1 MSTATE
7 HITTPKT
14 DTERVRKR
22 RVRDAAEDRRR
33 PRVLLTIILG
43 VVAVAWLFPLLGVAV
58 TSFRTLDAVQGP
70 NATGWWTVLTDP
82 AHAGWTVSSY
92 ADAFSS
98 LNLPNAFFNSLA
110 VVIPATVLP
119 IMFAAMAAY
128 AFTFLEFRGKEIY
141 FAVILGLLVVPVQI
155 AIIPILQFFVWIK
168 NTTGVEV
175 IGQFP
180 AAWIVHSAFALPLA
194 IYILRNYMSTLPN
207 SLIEAARVDGATH
220 FQIFWRLAVPMS
232 VPALASFAIFQFLWV
247 WNDFLVA
254 YIFIGTGPNAVLT
267 QGLYDL
273 LGQYGQGWQ
282 RVAAGSI
289 ITVVVPLIIFF
300 ALQRYF
306 VRGLTAGSVK

>member
-1 MSTATE
+1 MSTMTE
-7 HITTPKT
+7 QLTAPTADK
-14 DTERVRKR
+14 ERVRKR
-22 RVRDAAEDRRR
+22 RIRDAAEEKRR
-33 PRVLLTIILG
+33 PHVLLTVILG
-43 VVAVAWLFPLLGVAV
+43 IVAVIWMFPLLGVII

-70 NATGWWTVLTDP
+70 NATGWWTVFTDP
-82 AHAGWTVSSY
+82 AHAGWTLSSFGE
-92 ADAFSS
+92 AASA
-98 LNLPNAFFNSLA
+98 LNLPTAFFNSLG

-119 IMFAAMAAY
+119 ILFAAMAAY
-128 AFTFLEFRGKEIY
+128 AFTFLDFPGKEIY
-141 FAVILGLLVVPVQI
+141 FGVILGLLVVPVQI

-207 SLIEAARVDGATH
+207 SLIEAARVDGASH

-300 ALQRYF
+300 ALQRFF

>member
-7 HITTPKT
+7 HITNPTA
-14 DTERVRKR
+14 DAERVRKR
-22 RVRDAAEDRRR
+22 RVRDAAHDKRR
-33 PRVLLTIILG
+33 PHVLLTVILG
-43 VVAVAWLFPLLGVAV
+43 IVAVAWLFPLLGVAI

-82 AHAGWTVSSY
+82 AHAGWTFSSY
-92 ADAFSS
+92 GDAFAS

-128 AFTFLEFRGKEIY
+128 AFTFLEFRGKEVY

-155 AIIPILQFFVWIK
+155 AIIPILQFFVWVK

-175 IGQFP
+175 VGQFP

-207 SLIEAARVDGATH
+207 SLIEAARVDGASH

-254 YIFIGTGPNAVLT
+254 YIFIGSGPNAVLT